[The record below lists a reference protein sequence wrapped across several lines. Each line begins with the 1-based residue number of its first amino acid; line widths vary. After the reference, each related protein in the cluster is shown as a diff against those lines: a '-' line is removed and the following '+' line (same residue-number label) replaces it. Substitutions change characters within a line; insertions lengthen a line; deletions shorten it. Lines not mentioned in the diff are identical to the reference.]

1 MLIFNQI
8 YKKFLIQYVLFNLNL
23 YRNLQTPHKN
33 TIFKY
38 LNCPLIKTPINAPVK
53 ALINISIKTHIKI
66 YYMCPIKVSI

>member
-33 TIFKY
+33 TTFKY
-38 LNCPLIKTPINAPVK
+38 LNYPLIKAPI
-53 ALINISIKTHIKI
+53 
-66 YYMCPIKVSI
+66 MCPIMMFI

>member
-38 LNCPLIKTPINAPVK
+38 LNCPLIKTPINLP
-53 ALINISIKTHIKI
+53 IKTHIKI